1 MTEDNTTETSES
13 TEGAE
18 SEGSGSSEE
27 SPVIKD
33 LRKQLRDAQKELK
46 SVPSRSEVEADIR
59 QAVERESAIEQQLV
73 AAGQPSGLRPLVEE
87 KLGDADVTPEGVV
100 EALKAIG
107 FEVTASD
114 DGGTQE
120 NQQSAENLE
129 GVANLG
135 NQVAQAA
142 SQQGTDNLTDK
153 INAAETPEELAQI
166 MAEAGQS

>member
-13 TEGAE
+13 QEGSE
-18 SEGSGSSEE
+18 SNDSGSSEE

-46 SVPSRSEVEADIR
+46 SVPSRSELEADIR

-120 NQQSAENLE
+120 TQQADNLSE
-129 GVANLG
+129 VANLG

-142 SQQGTDNLTDK
+142 NQQTPDNLTDK
-153 INAAETPEELAQI
+153 INAAETPQELAQI

>member
-13 TEGAE
+13 QEGAE
-18 SEGSGSSEE
+18 SQDSGSSED
-27 SPVIKD
+27 SPVIK
-33 LRKQLRDAQKELK
+33 QLRQQLKDAQKELK

-87 KLGDADVTPEGVV
+87 KLGDAEVTSEGVV

-107 FEVTASD
+107 FEVTASN
-114 DGGTQE
+114 DGGAEET
-120 NQQSAENLE
+120 QQSADNLSE
-129 GVANLG
+129 VANLG

-142 SQQGTDNLTDK
+142 NQQTTDNLTDK
-153 INAAETPEELAQI
+153 INAAETPEELARI
-166 MAEAGQS
+166 MAEAGS